1 MNIDEPASAGG
12 GSGRLGRWVA
22 RAWRDNRNFLA
33 LLCAIVF
40 FKSAIADLSSISGA
54 SMLPTLVDGD
64 KVWVNKLAYDVKV
77 PFTDVSLGR
86 VSDPV
91 RGDIVIIDSS
101 RAGKRLVKRIVGVP
115 GDRIEIQNNAL
126 IINGK
131 PVDYEVLSR
140 EGGTMIIEEALPG
153 RNHQVRLTRYLMG
166 ASSRSHGP
174 VEVPGDRFFVLGDNR
189 NSSADSRVYSF
200 IPRGEIIGRS
210 RSVVFSLDSG
220 NFYLPR
226 GGRFLA
232 GLE

>member
-1 MNIDEPASAGG
+1 MNEPAPPVGF
-12 GSGRLGRWVA
+12 SGRFSGWLGNV
-22 RAWRDNRNFLA
+22 WRENRNFLL

-77 PFTDVSLGR
+77 PFTDVTLAKL
-86 VSDPV
+86 SDPT
-91 RGDIVIIDSS
+91 RGDIVIIDSAQA
-101 RAGKRLVKRIVGVP
+101 RKRLVKRIVGVP
-115 GDRIEIQNNAL
+115 GDQIEIQNNAL
-126 IINGK
+126 IINGD

-140 EGGTMIIEEALPG
+140 DGGAMIIEEALPG
-153 RNHQVRLTRYLMG
+153 RSHQVRLTQYL
-166 ASSRSHGP
+166 SSNRSHGP
-174 VEVPGDRFFVLGDNR
+174 VVVPEDRYFVLGDNR

-200 IPRGEIIGRS
+200 IPREEIMGRS
-210 RSVVFSLDSG
+210 RSVIFSLDSE

-226 GGRFLA
+226 GSRFMA